1 MVVNFTTV
9 VCKELGEALNM
20 KLITATAEN
29 PWSNSVCKRLNI
41 VINLVNK
48 IIADS
53 ECSLEIS
60 LFTML
65 LLTTLDFQ
73 QIS

>member
-1 MVVNFTTV
+1 MVVNLTTV
-9 VCKELGEALNM
+9 VCRELGEALNM
-20 KLITATAEN
+20 KLITAAEN

-48 IIADS
+48 IIADI

-73 QIS
+73 QIG

>member
-1 MVVNFTTV
+1 MVVNLTTV
-9 VCKELGEALNM
+9 VCKELREALNM
-20 KLITATAEN
+20 KLITAAAEN
-29 PWSNSVCKRLNI
+29 LWSNSVCKRLNI

-53 ECSLEIS
+53 KCSLEIS
-60 LFTML
+60 LFTMF
-65 LLTTLDFQ
+65 LTTLDFQ